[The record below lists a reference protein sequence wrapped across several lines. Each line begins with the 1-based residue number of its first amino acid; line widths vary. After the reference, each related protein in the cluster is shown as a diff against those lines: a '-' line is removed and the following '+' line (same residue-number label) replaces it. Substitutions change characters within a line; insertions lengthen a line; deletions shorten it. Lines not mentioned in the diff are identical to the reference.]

1 MTFNLVHALA
11 TALDDGCSLDEL
23 EATLLKGSDTD
34 DRIAAAW
41 LYAWAYDEIRPPH
54 DDLAARI
61 TSRHSTPQTPTRPVA
76 SDRGTRPSHDPGHS
90 HRACR
95 ETPAGKDVTRLRTA
109 SDGKESEVAAFTR
122 SLQSESRARVGEPRG
137 ARQRFGRAFG
147 EEEGKQS
154 GPEPHI
160 GAVEP
165 LASAADPSK
174 RDAR

>member
-61 TSRHSTPQTPTRPVA
+61 AIGIPHLRLPRGWSPPTEA
-76 SDRGTRPSHDPGHS
+76 GDPPTI
-90 HRACR
+90 RA
-95 ETPAGKDVTRLRTA
+95 THTAPAARLRQERT
-109 SDGKESEVAAFTR
+109 
-122 SLQSESRARVGEPRG
+122 
-137 ARQRFGRAFG
+137 
-147 EEEGKQS
+147 
-154 GPEPHI
+154 
-160 GAVEP
+160 
-165 LASAADPSK
+165 
-174 RDAR
+174 